1 MNTKKG
7 FWFVI
12 TLFVIT
18 ILTGGNGYA
27 TSKSTAPGG
36 DEYLAFCEEM
46 PSIVGGMPAL
56 AKNVSYPS
64 IAKQTR
70 IEGKVYLLAF
80 INERGG
86 VDDVKVVKG
95 IGGGCD
101 EAAINAVKKC
111 KFNPGKHKGSNCKVK
126 LSLAINFKL

>member
-7 FWFVI
+7 FLLVI
-12 TLFVIT
+12 ILFIIASLSGV
-18 ILTGGNGYA
+18 NNYA
-27 TSKSTAPGG
+27 ASKYLLPGG

-46 PSIVGGMPAL
+46 PSIIGGMPAL
-56 AKNVSYPS
+56 AKYVSYPS
-64 IAKQTR
+64 VAKQTR

-80 INERGG
+80 INEKGG